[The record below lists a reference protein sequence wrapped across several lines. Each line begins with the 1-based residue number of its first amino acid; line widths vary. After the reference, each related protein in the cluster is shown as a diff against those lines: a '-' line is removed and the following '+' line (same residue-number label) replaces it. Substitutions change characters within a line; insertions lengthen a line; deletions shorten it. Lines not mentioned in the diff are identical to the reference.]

1 MVSEGIL
8 SCWGATDCIKPLQ
21 LADFRGIMGL
31 DHRWTDEKWIKI
43 QEQLGRYLIPGAG
56 PSPSHSQS

>member
-1 MVSEGIL
+1 M
-8 SCWGATDCIKPLQ
+8 
-21 LADFRGIMGL
+21 
-31 DHRWTDEKWIKI
+31 DEKWIKI